1 MRYFQNKTIL
11 ITGASSGIGAEMARQ
26 LSRLNCRLFLT
37 ARRTELL
44 EQLASELKNSKAEIN
59 SFRMDVSDKSSCL
72 ETINTILQI
81 SGGID
86 IAILNAGASVR
97 NTLDS
102 FDISAAENIV
112 KTNLLG
118 VMYGMH
124 GLIPSM
130 LKQGGG
136 VIAAVSSLADSRG
149 LPKSSVYIASKAG
162 LTAFLEAARI
172 ELMPHNIRV
181 LIVKPGFVT
190 SPMTDKNE
198 FNMPFIMPAEKG
210 ARLILEG
217 ISKEK
222 RIIQF
227 PLPLIIATRMLKFLP
242 GFLYE
247 FIAKRAVDVAGL
259 KKK

>member
-1 MRYFQNKTIL
+1 MHYFQNKTIL

-26 LSRLNCRLFLT
+26 LSLLNCRLYLT

-44 EQLASELKNSKAEIN
+44 EKLKDELSGGKAEIKL
-59 SFRMDVSDKSSCL
+59 FCMDVSDHTSSARVMQD
-72 ETINTILQI
+72 ILSI
-81 SGGID
+81 SQGID

-97 NTLDS
+97 NTLHN

-124 GLIPSM
+124 QLIPAM
-130 LKQGGG
+130 MKKGGG
-136 VIAAVSSLADSRG
+136 VIAAVSSLADARG

-217 ISKEK
+217 ITKEK

-242 GFLYE
+242 GFLFE
-247 FIAKRAVDVAGL
+247 FIAKRAVDVAGP
-259 KKK
+259 KKI

>member
-1 MRYFQNKTIL
+1 MHYFHDKAIL
-11 ITGASSGIGAEMARQ
+11 ITGASTGIGAEMARQ
-26 LSRLNCRLFLT
+26 LSQHSCRLFLT
-37 ARRTELL
+37 ARRLPLL
-44 EQLASELKNSKAEIN
+44 EQLKTEFGNRKAEIHI
-59 SFRMDVSDKSSCL
+59 FPMDVSDKDSSAKVMQ
-72 ETINTILQI
+72 EILRI
-81 SGGID
+81 SLRID

-97 NTLDS
+97 NTLDD

-118 VMYGMH
+118 VMHGMH
-124 GLIPSM
+124 QLIPSM
-130 LKQGGG
+130 MNNGGG
-136 VIAAVSSLADSRG
+136 VIAAVSSLADARG

-172 ELMPHNIRV
+172 ELMPRNIRV
-181 LIVKPGFVT
+181 LIVKPGFVV

-217 ISKEK
+217 IAKEK

-247 FIAKRAVDVAGL
+247 FIAKRAVDVAGI